1 MLYLL
6 MTKSKVIKGTQN
18 IEIGDLIA
26 YNGKTPLF
34 YLKYMQDLEAV
45 LPKGTYELGVV
56 STPKNMQL
64 ARFSVKFADSTKAR
78 AISIV
83 GTDKIFK
90 VGNTSA
96 ECFGDIILGVGENG
110 LGRLKKS
117 ITANVEL
124 FDFILKYGS
133 KNIKLIVK

>member
-1 MLYLL
+1 MFYLL
-6 MTKSKVIKGTQN
+6 MTKSKIIKGTQN

-26 YNGKTPLF
+26 YNGKIPLF

-45 LPKGTYELGVV
+45 LPKGTYELGVI

-96 ECFGDIILGVGENG
+96 ECLGDIILGIGENG
-110 LGRLKKS
+110 LGRLMKS

>member
-1 MLYLL
+1 MFYLL
-6 MTKSKVIKGTQN
+6 MTNSKIINGTQN
-18 IEIGDLIA
+18 IDIGDLIA
-26 YNGKTPLF
+26 YNGNTPLF

-45 LPKGTYELGVV
+45 LPKGTYDLGVV

-64 ARFSVKFADSTKAR
+64 SRFSAKFADSTKAR

-83 GTDKIFK
+83 GTNKIFK
-90 VGNTSA
+90 VGNTSI
-96 ECFGDIILGVGENG
+96 ECLGDIILGVRENG
-110 LGRLKKS
+110 LGRLMKS